1 MSMVW
6 LIENNL
12 TEGGT
17 FVRGAIS
24 FWAEIREKGNLIRN
38 QFMNTGLYLMKR
50 LTKTLKIVENG
61 DWV

>member
-24 FWAEIREKGNLIRN
+24 FWAEIREKGNLIKKSI
-38 QFMNTGLYLMKR
+38 Y
-50 LTKTLKIVENG
+50 E
-61 DWV
+61 